1 MGSDNRGLG
10 SVDASPDSATKTESS
25 RLRVCLEPQF
35 LHLLLVLLCI
45 LDGFCLP
52 LRSVPYSLCP
62 AFCLGRLTYMGS
74 TSRRAEGGEK
84 VRSPTAPSL
93 HLNLRSQTCQAA
105 LPTEPSLPLGSCDC
119 FLLSFLHTKRWA
131 GRKPGIPS
139 AGALH
144 YFLWYAYTQLTPLQ
158 IVY

>member
-1 MGSDNRGLG
+1 M
-10 SVDASPDSATKTESS
+10 
-25 RLRVCLEPQF
+25 Q
-35 LHLLLVLLCI
+35 VLI
-45 LDGFCLP
+45 LPPKL
-52 LRSVPYSLCP
+52 S
-62 AFCLGRLTYMGS
+62 CLGWESALNLSFFTCYLSCCVFWMVSVCPSDPFLTVYALLSAWEGWP
-74 TSRRAEGGEK
+74 TWEAPVGEQREGGEK
-84 VRSPTAPSL
+84 VRSPKAPSL

-119 FLLSFLHTKRWA
+119 FLLSFLHTKWWV

-144 YFLWYAYTQLTPLQ
+144 YFLWYPYTQLTPLQ